1 MKRGGDMKM
10 DLEVKLDWTGGVAR
24 SKPRLMSVEL
34 DWTGGSRLMPTGG
47 NLWLLITQQHMWMPR
62 SLPWAA
68 PSTKLHP
75 LATSKSF
82 QGPSSTFFLWN
93 LGERSKKHLAHVC
106 KCFLMPWDSG
116 PLCCTYAVSR
126 TCVPRSQCA
135 VCPSRC
141 VTQEQ
146 DTAVLAHHGVWYCY
160 TLWTLQSPTQTF
172 VHCKVLYGALQV
184 WILIQMSG
192 PTTPTTTTT
201 HFCTGTKCN
210 TMQHLLGRKN
220 WKPNTKHS

>member
-24 SKPRLMSVEL
+24 SKPRLRSVEL

-47 NLWLLITQQHMWMPR
+47 NLWLLITLQHMWMPR

-141 VTQEQ
+141 VTQEK

-160 TLWTLQSPTQTF
+160 ILWT
-172 VHCKVLYGALQV
+172 
-184 WILIQMSG
+184 W
-192 PTTPTTTTT
+192 
-201 HFCTGTKCN
+201 
-210 TMQHLLGRKN
+210 
-220 WKPNTKHS
+220 